1 MRLFFLLVLLTF
13 PYNLSSLEVVELTT
27 KKDIKLWFVKDDSLP
42 IISINFSFNYGSFH
56 DNEQKSGTANLLAS
70 MLDESTAN
78 FNSKKFQ
85 EKMKSIGMKLRFT
98 TSQNKFSGTFQTI
111 SENVQESFELLKIA
125 INRETFDEDDVKKV
139 KNQIKASLRFKQSDI
154 SSISSRLFTE
164 SFYLGHKFSNPIEGN
179 SESIDRISSIDL
191 LKFRD
196 DFFVKSS
203 LKIGVSGNILQTEL
217 LKYIDYVFGDLELRS
232 KKDVKIPKFEK
243 LAIGKKYQKKTSPQT
258 AVVFGQKGLSRKD
271 KNFFA
276 LRIVNYV
283 LGGGGFQSRLYKKIR
298 EQNGLVYSIYSY
310 LIPYNDDGVILGG
323 FQTKNESVNETINIL
338 KSEWNKIKTDG
349 ITKSEFIEAKSYY
362 LGSFSRNY
370 TSTRS
375 IASLL
380 NTIQFYELDI
390 NYFQDRKMIINNISH
405 EEVNKIARDIFDSE
419 KLFFAI
425 VGGS

>member
-1 MRLFFLLVLLTF
+1 MK
-13 PYNLSSLEVVELTT
+13 NLQL
-27 KKDIKLWFVKDDSLP
+27 
-42 IISINFSFNYGSFH
+42 
-56 DNEQKSGTANLLAS
+56 
-70 MLDESTAN
+70 
-78 FNSKKFQ
+78 
-85 EKMKSIGMKLRFT
+85 
-98 TSQNKFSGTFQTI
+98 
-111 SENVQESFELLKIA
+111 
-125 INRETFDEDDVKKV
+125 
-139 KNQIKASLRFKQSDI
+139 
-154 SSISSRLFTE
+154 
-164 SFYLGHKFSNPIEGN
+164 
-179 SESIDRISSIDL
+179 
-191 LKFRD
+191 
-196 DFFVKSS
+196 VKST
-203 LKIGVSGNILQTEL
+203 K
-217 LKYIDYVFGDLELRS
+217 
-232 KKDVKIPKFEK
+232 
-243 LAIGKKYQKKTSPQT
+243 KKTSPQT